1 MKNKTPKPIRKAKQ
15 QAKVMQD
22 QLNQMYL
29 QIENSAVILEDDFK
43 LMLHEADVEKEFA
56 VKELRKF
63 RNEVFIAR
71 EEIEVKLKQINKFK
85 NNAEIK
91 TDEIVKIGLAFT
103 IINAV
108 ICVLNMIVS

>member
-1 MKNKTPKPIRKAKQ
+1 MKKAPRPIRKAKQ
-15 QAKVMQD
+15 QARLLQD
-22 QLNQMYL
+22 ELNNIYL

-56 VKELRKF
+56 IKELRKF
-63 RNEVFIAR
+63 RSETFIAR
-71 EEIEVKLKQINKFK
+71 SEIEKKLEQINKFK

-108 ICVLNMIVS
+108 ICVLNMVAC